1 MKSRQPAFATNAS
14 SSSAKRR
21 AAEVMRSYKSAGEA
35 DCVVAY
41 SGGKDSAAVLMFAT
55 TLFKLRPV
63 ALLVD
68 NGFIPDEV
76 KDAAR
81 GFCDRIEVAL
91 KIATFDLAPFAA
103 DSLHSTRPS
112 LPCQRCIRT
121 VFREAAKLCQ
131 ELDTKLIITGHR
143 FPPLSF
149 KVDEFT
155 GATEPSGCVSVA
167 PLLAIKLPEKEQLD
181 MVRAAGWRDLNIV
194 GNTSNCQLIG
204 YAEERFFG
212 AYNYNPHI
220 YEVSKEIRAGFY
232 SRAHGVEK
240 VTRPVLSQAH
250 QAAVSDRL
258 RLAQR
263 EPH

>member
-1 MKSRQPAFATNAS
+1 
-14 SSSAKRR
+14 
-21 AAEVMRSYKSAGEA
+21 MRSYKSAGEA